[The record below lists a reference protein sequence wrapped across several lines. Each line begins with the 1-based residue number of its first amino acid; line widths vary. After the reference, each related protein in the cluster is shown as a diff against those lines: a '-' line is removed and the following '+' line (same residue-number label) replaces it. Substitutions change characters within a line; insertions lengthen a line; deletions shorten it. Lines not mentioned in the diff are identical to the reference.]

1 VRGHLHQRLNGR
13 PVAAF
18 ITGKPLSEPMLR
30 KSRKILRKDTTMTAP
45 EIQQEIERT
54 QGHLGETVDEL
65 AARADVK
72 ARARARAAVIKDKAA
87 EMSGQLRQS
96 QLAQGDAVR
105 RRWPLVAAAAGA
117 VLIGSILVR
126 RRRRR

>member
-1 VRGHLHQRLNGR
+1 
-13 PVAAF
+13 
-18 ITGKPLSEPMLR
+18 
-30 KSRKILRKDTTMTAP
+30 MTAP

-72 ARARARAAVIKDKAA
+72 ARARARAATIKDKAA

-105 RRWPLVAAAAGA
+105 HRWPLVAAAAGA